1 VQTPRCCVEQD
12 ASFDEEGCQEGE
24 AGDCGDDAV
33 EAAYEE
39 RLRRCMVQVEVDLP
53 LVALADGV
61 HSSSFAGAA
70 SGAGTRVCLW
80 VLDDASERV
89 RIPLPAMS
97 HLMLRQGDAAASAR
111 PMSNMHWVLR

>member
-1 VQTPRCCVEQD
+1 MHAEQD
-12 ASFDEEGCQEGE
+12 DNSCDEEGCQAGAE
-24 AGDCGDDAV
+24 GDCGEDAA

-70 SGAGTRVCLW
+70 NPGV
-80 VLDDASERV
+80 
-89 RIPLPAMS
+89 
-97 HLMLRQGDAAASAR
+97 
-111 PMSNMHWVLR
+111 